1 MPTPDD
7 YKMMHEES
15 LFARQW
21 VRDLAIFFGCVG
33 LMAVVL
39 ASAIVRFHG
48 AGPATSPGELFM
60 ADGATGFHW
69 FAELLKQ

>member
-7 YKMMHEES
+7 HKMMHAES

-21 VRDLAIFFGCVG
+21 VRDLAISLGCVG
-33 LMAVVL
+33 LMAVEL
-39 ASAIVRFHG
+39 ASAIARFHG

-60 ADGATGFHW
+60 ADGATGLHR
-69 FAELLKQ
+69 